1 MAKVDQAAIK
11 AAFRQLSGIDGGRPI
26 GDRIV
31 FGALGA
37 VMRAKTTIGIVAA
50 VLLGTAGPSQ
60 AQAPDWDRAFRP
72 APQTV
77 QQKRA
82 PTRIIVRPVR
92 PLTPG
97 LPNRHDSTEFPR
109 SDNLGFPGRNAVRQ
123 CKSWLQTE
131 YRLSGT
137 VVTPQMRCWWERG

>member
-1 MAKVDQAAIK
+1 
-11 AAFRQLSGIDGGRPI
+11 
-26 GDRIV
+26 
-31 FGALGA
+31 
-37 VMRAKTTIGIVAA
+37 
-50 VLLGTAGPSQ
+50 
-60 AQAPDWDRAFRP
+60 
-72 APQTV
+72 
-77 QQKRA
+77 
-82 PTRIIVRPVR
+82 VRPV
-92 PLTPG
+92 PG